1 MDMMQKAAAAK
12 RASIG
17 LAVAEGRLKN
27 EALEAIARIL
37 DDERE
42 AVKEANRK
50 DLARSEAE
58 GLPGPILKRLKFQD
72 EKIDGVIEGIRSLM
86 TLEDPVGRTTFSM
99 ELDEG
104 LELYRITCPI
114 GVIGVIFE
122 SRPDALV
129 QISTLC
135 LKSGN
140 ALLLKGGSEAM
151 ETNRILYEL
160 IKRASEEAGMAEGWI
175 QLMETRADVSAM
187 LGMDAHIDLILP
199 RGSNSFVKYIMD
211 HSNIPVLGHSDGICH
226 TYIHQTAELEKSL
239 KVLYDAK
246 TQYVAACN
254 ATETLL
260 VDAAVA
266 KRFLPAVAEL
276 FEGKVELIGCEK
288 TREIIEVLPAGED
301 TWKTE
306 HLDYRLS
313 VKVVEGLEEAVEHI
327 NTYGSGHTESILTE
341 DPAAARRFM
350 AMVDAASTYWNCST
364 RFADGFRYGFGAEV
378 GISTSKIHA
387 RGPVG
392 LEGLMIYKYKLL
404 GNGHIVQDYAEKKK
418 RYTHK
423 RMDKIFE

>member
-17 LAVAEGRLKN
+17 LAVAESRLKN

-160 IKRASEEAGMAEGWI
+160 VKRASEEAGMAEGWI

-187 LGMDAHIDLILP
+187 LGMDAYIDLILP

-226 TYIHQTAELEKSL
+226 TYIHQAAELEKSL

-266 KRFLPAVAEL
+266 NRFLPAVADL
-276 FEGKVELIGCEK
+276 FKGKVELIGCEK
-288 TREIIEVLPAGED
+288 TREIIEVRPAGED

-378 GISTSKIHA
+378 GISTGKIHA

-418 RYTHK
+418 RYTHR
-423 RMDKIFE
+423 RMDKAFE